1 MDCNRKPDDM
11 TDHSAARVVER
22 LVEAVNDGDLD
33 ALVAC
38 FATDYVNE
46 TPVHPSR
53 GFRGRDQVRTN
64 WAQILAGVP
73 GLRAT
78 VARSSIHAGTAWT
91 EWELAGMRADG
102 AAFLMRGVVIYEVR
116 DDLLASARL
125 FLEPVDP
132 TGSDVNEAVRS
143 VLGTVDLESPE
154 NTS

>member
-1 MDCNRKPDDM
+1 MVPAWRDTVAAVPLYSDRRLLTLWVTAP
-11 TDHSAARVVER
+11 TLESAMA
-22 LVEAVNDGDLD
+22 
-33 ALVAC
+33 
-38 FATDYVNE
+38 
-46 TPVHPSR
+46 
-53 GFRGRDQVRTN
+53 
-64 WAQILAGVP
+64 
-73 GLRAT
+73 

-102 AAFLMRGVVIYEVR
+102 AAFLMCGVVIYEVR
-116 DDLLASARL
+116 DDLLASARV